1 MATDLPF
8 RHKNLPTFQFYRMD
22 LPLDKRPVRFCQNL
36 TKRVRRQ
43 FASRMGVSIDVRFS
57 VKMVVHREN
66 AADWLNTTIGIG
78 SFISVGRR
86 TNDRVLRNCPVSFS
100 NRFATCNNSISRLNP
115 PPSTGCVDFWVVFCH
130 QS

>member
-43 FASRMGVSIDVRFS
+43 FASRMGVSIDFGIS

-78 SFISVGRR
+78 SFISCLLYTSPSPRDQRG
-86 TNDRVLRNCPVSFS
+86 
-100 NRFATCNNSISRLNP
+100 SRM
-115 PPSTGCVDFWVVFCH
+115 PS
-130 QS
+130 SA

>member
-43 FASRMGVSIDVRFS
+43 FASRMGVSIDFGFS

-100 NRFATCNNSISRLNP
+100 NRFATYNNSISPLNP
-115 PPSTGCVDFWVVFCH
+115 LTSTICVDLLAVVCH